1 MSAHSGPLAGSDPD
15 AVWDGRSGGFR
26 NEAGS
31 GVGGSVNAKGN
42 FVGDCGAPIVTNG
55 DFAGIRRHEQNTKT

>member
-1 MSAHSGPLAGSDPD
+1 MSAPSGPLAGSDPD
-15 AVWDGRSGGFR
+15 AVWDGRSGGSR

-31 GVGGSVNAKGN
+31 GVGGSVNEKGN

-55 DFAGIRRHEQNTKT
+55 DFAAIRRHEQNTKT